1 MRFFALCHP
10 AQLLFQRR
18 NGEEFSTEQHVVVS
32 DHMVAAI
39 FDKAV
44 DQVAWEMV
52 EDALLGAQQDNGF
65 GEKQQGLAGGR
76 LKFVVQQRC

>member
-32 DHMVAAI
+32 ENMVTAI
-39 FDKAV
+39 FNKAV
-44 DQVAWEMV
+44 NQVAWEMV
-52 EDALLGAQQDNGF
+52 KDALLGAQQDDGF

-76 LKFVVQQRC
+76 FKFVVEQRG